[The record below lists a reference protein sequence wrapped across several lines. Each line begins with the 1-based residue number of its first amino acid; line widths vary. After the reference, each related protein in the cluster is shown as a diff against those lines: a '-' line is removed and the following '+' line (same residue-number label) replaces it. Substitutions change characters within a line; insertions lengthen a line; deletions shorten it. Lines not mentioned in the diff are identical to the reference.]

1 MSEESVPT
9 PEVEQPSTQES
20 TQESAPT
27 TLNLDQPVK
36 IDGQEV
42 NLSDVIE
49 GYRAAGTLAEYRQHA
64 SSLMN
69 SEGMS
74 SDEREYSMRYLLASE
89 GYTPTQIEEYV
100 TASREVTNSVD
111 MEEDVDQSQNSAP
124 ENQPA
129 QDEAARQRIT
139 QMEEQQN
146 RLSVDMLKRD
156 LESGLDSVMGTNPTV
171 QKLLNKSRSLAGE
184 EGYSE
189 RVESIRN
196 EIQRVTL
203 DSMRSRR
210 NRGEKFDKSWF
221 DQETNKAADTV
232 YQRIRSVIGDPDK
245 IQRAPETASSAD
257 NFLSKPPVK
266 DPAFEQGDDMG
277 TSTDKAHDYTVDALS
292 RLAADL
298 DSGGESRI

>member
-9 PEVEQPSTQES
+9 PETEQVSVQE
-20 TQESAPT
+20 TTPA

-49 GYRAAGTLAEYRQHA
+49 GYRAAGNLAEYRQHA

-74 SDEREYSMRYLLASE
+74 TEEREYSMRYLLASE
-89 GYTPTQIEEYV
+89 GYTPSQIEEYV
-100 TASREVTNSVD
+100 VASREVTNSVD
-111 MEEDVDQSQNSAP
+111 MEDDVDQSQNSAP

-129 QDEAARQRIT
+129 QDEAARQRIV

-146 RLSVDMLKRD
+146 RLAVDMLKRD
-156 LESGLDSVMGTNPTV
+156 LETNMDSVMKANPTV
-171 QKLLNKSRSLAGE
+171 QKLLEKSRSLAGE
-184 EGYSE
+184 DGYSE

-266 DPAFEQGDDMG
+266 DPTFEQGDNMG
-277 TSTDKAHDYTVDALS
+277 TSTNKAHDYTVDALS